1 MQQKRQRGELKDSII
16 LFTPGHQLKHKRSQ
30 LLVIE
35 IEDDELVDE
44 GIEVIKEN
52 GVVTMTSNQ
61 GDRP

>member
-1 MQQKRQRGELKDSII
+1 MFYDEP
-16 LFTPGHQLKHKRSQ
+16 FTPGHQLKHKRSQ

-35 IEDDELVDE
+35 MEDDELVDE